1 MKSKK
6 VCRIQFGLARAVALF
21 LAAAIVFLGAVACG
35 SDSGGGDDEPAK
47 FSVNVEESIEYG
59 KVTANATS
67 VPAGTEITLT
77 ATPDEGYEF
86 TSFSV
91 KDSDGNE
98 IEVTDGKFIMPAKN
112 VTVSAIFNKKNESQ
126 NNTVFTVTFITNG
139 DSSVESQS
147 VERGK
152 TAKMP
157 NPPTKEGF
165 KFDGWFLD
173 EEFTQNFSFD
183 TLITSDVKLYAKW
196 LAESIS
202 IEAFYTVKHYQ
213 QPANGSKS
221 LSNYMLMEEDTQKLS
236 GEAGSA
242 TEAQAKFYAGF
253 TVIDFEQGTIS
264 SNGNTVVNIY
274 YDRNEHKITY
284 DDNFDDEELLL
295 PKQMTTRF
303 GAKES
308 LNYTTI
314 GKRAGYD
321 FSGWNTAKDGSG
333 TSYSKQKPEKI
344 AVGDADIVLYAQ
356 WTERTDTKYTVCHY
370 QQPSDGSANLT
381 DYKLEESQSLYGTTN
396 SSTTAEAKIY
406 EGFTANK
413 FEQSV
418 IAADGSTVINIYY
431 ARKSH
436 TLSYNDGVEDA
447 TISVPK
453 SVKVLYGSSQELAF
467 VGVGEKTGYTFTGWN
482 ENADGTGAQ
491 YSKNGTDS
499 IIIPDS
505 DVTLYAQW
513 EINQYTVT
521 FEVDGV
527 TFEEQAVYYNT
538 TAVRPAAVP
547 TDDNKIFEAWWYK
560 EDVFDFTTPI
570 VSGIELSC
578 HWKTLKENQAIVT
591 YKDETGL
598 TKEQEI
604 VTKNEAITSPE
615 EPKKEGYS
623 FSGWVT
629 RDVDG
634 KESKIDLATGIS
646 ENTVLYY
653 SWTANDISILDVT
666 LETAPTGN
674 SIPLSY
680 DENTRTF
687 SAQVPAGVTLSFWQW
702 FVEKE
707 IQSGETGTSF
717 TMTDSMLKN
726 IPAGIRRVTVYAKAE
741 DGTLLSGSA
750 KFDLRK

>member
-147 VERGK
+147 VECGK

-196 LAESIS
+196 LEESIS

-236 GEAGSA
+236 GEAGST

-344 AVGDADIVLYAQ
+344 TVGDADIVLYAQ

-396 SSTTAEAKIY
+396 SSTTAEAKTY

-431 ARKSH
+431 ARNSH
-436 TLSYNDGVEDA
+436 TLTYNDGVEDA

-499 IIIPDS
+499 IIIPDF

-560 EDVFDFTTPI
+560 GDVFDFTTPI

-591 YKDETGL
+591 YKDEKGS

-604 VTKNEAITSPE
+604 VTKNEVITPPE

-634 KESKIDLATGIS
+634 KEAKIDLATGIS

-680 DENTRTF
+680 DETTRTF
-687 SAQVPAGVTLSFWQW
+687 SAQIPAGVTLSFWQW
-702 FVEKE
+702 FVEEE
-707 IQSGETGTSF
+707 IQSGETGNTF
-717 TMTDSMLKN
+717 TVTDSLLKS
-726 IPAGIRRVTVYAKAE
+726 IPAGIRHVTVYAKAE

>member
-35 SDSGGGDDEPAK
+35 SDSGGGNDEPAK

-98 IEVTDGKFIMPAKN
+98 IKVTDGKFIMPAKN

-147 VERGK
+147 VECGK

-196 LAESIS
+196 LEESIS

-213 QPANGSKS
+213 QSANGSKS

-253 TVIDFEQGTIS
+253 TVTDFEQGTIS

-344 AVGDADIVLYAQ
+344 TVGDADIVLYAQ

-431 ARKSH
+431 ARKLH
-436 TLSYNDGVEDA
+436 TLTYNDGVEDA

-467 VGVGEKTGYTFTGWN
+467 AGVGEKTGYTFTGWN

-547 TDDNKIFEAWWYK
+547 TDDNKIFETWWYK
-560 EDVFDFTTPI
+560 GDVFDFTTPI

-591 YKDETGL
+591 YKDETGS

-615 EPKKEGYS
+615 TPKKDGYS

-634 KESKIDLATGIS
+634 KETKINLATGIS

-666 LETAPTGN
+666 LDTAPTGK

-680 DENTRTF
+680 DETTRTF

-702 FVEKE
+702 FVEEE

-717 TMTDSMLKN
+717 TMTDSMFKN
-726 IPAGIRRVTVYAKAE
+726 IPAGIRHVTVYAKAE

>member
-35 SDSGGGDDEPAK
+35 SDSGGGDNEPAK

-147 VERGK
+147 VECGK

-196 LAESIS
+196 LEKSIS

-236 GEAGSA
+236 GEAGST

-344 AVGDADIVLYAQ
+344 TVGDADIVLYAQ

-396 SSTTAEAKIY
+396 SSTTAEAKTY

-431 ARKSH
+431 ARNSH
-436 TLSYNDGVEDA
+436 TLTYNDGVENA

-467 VGVGEKTGYTFTGWN
+467 AGVGEKTGYTFTGWN

-513 EINQYTVT
+513 KINQYTVT
-521 FEVDGV
+521 FVVDGV

-538 TAVRPAAVP
+538 TAVCPTAVP

-560 EDVFDFTTPI
+560 GDVFDFTTPI

-591 YKDETGL
+591 YKDEKGS

-604 VTKNEAITSPE
+604 VTKNEAITPPE

-634 KESKIDLATGIS
+634 KETKINLATGIS

-666 LETAPTGN
+666 LDTAPTVN

-680 DENTRTF
+680 DETTRTF
-687 SAQVPAGVTLSFWQW
+687 SAQIPAGVTLSFWQW
-702 FVEKE
+702 FVEEE
-707 IQSGETGTSF
+707 IQSGETGNTF
-717 TMTDSMLKN
+717 TVTDSLLK
-726 IPAGIRRVTVYAKAE
+726 TF
-741 DGTLLSGSA
+741 LLESA
-750 KFDLRK
+750 T

>member
-21 LAAAIVFLGAVACG
+21 LAAAIVFLGVVACG

-98 IEVTDGKFIMPAKN
+98 IKVTDGKFIMPAKN

-147 VERGK
+147 VECGK

-196 LAESIS
+196 LEESIS

-253 TVIDFEQGTIS
+253 TVTDFEQGTIS

-356 WTERTDTKYTVCHY
+356 WTEKTDTKYTVCHY

-396 SSTTAEAKIY
+396 SSTTAEAKTY

-431 ARKSH
+431 ARNSH
-436 TLSYNDGVEDA
+436 TLTYNDGVEDA

-467 VGVGEKTGYTFTGWN
+467 AGVGEKTGYTFTGWN

-560 EDVFDFTTPI
+560 GDVFDFTTPI

-591 YKDETGL
+591 YKDEKGS

-615 EPKKEGYS
+615 EPKKDGYS

-634 KESKIDLATGIS
+634 KEAKINLATGIS

-666 LETAPTGN
+666 LDTAPTGK

-680 DENTRTF
+680 DETTRTF

-702 FVEKE
+702 FVEEE

-726 IPAGIRRVTVYAKAE
+726 IPAGIRHVTVYAKAE
-741 DGTLLSGSA
+741 DGPLLSGNA

>member
-35 SDSGGGDDEPAK
+35 SDSGGGNDEPAK

-91 KDSDGNE
+91 KDSDENE

-196 LAESIS
+196 LEESIS

-221 LSNYMLMEEDTQKLS
+221 LANYMLMEEDTQKLS
-236 GEAGSA
+236 GEAGST

-253 TVIDFEQGTIS
+253 TVTDFEQGTIS

-344 AVGDADIVLYAQ
+344 TVGDADIVLYAQ

-431 ARKSH
+431 ARNSH
-436 TLSYNDGVEDA
+436 TLTYNDGVEDA

-467 VGVGEKTGYTFTGWN
+467 AGVGEKTGYTFTGWN

-560 EDVFDFTTPI
+560 GDVFDFTTPI

-591 YKDETGL
+591 YKDETGS

-604 VTKNEAITSPE
+604 VTKNEAITSSE
-615 EPKKEGYS
+615 EPKKDGYS

-634 KESKIDLATGIS
+634 KETKIDLATGIS

-666 LETAPTGN
+666 LDTAPTSN
-674 SIPLSY
+674 SIALSY
-680 DENTRTF
+680 DETTRTF
-687 SAQVPAGVTLSFWQW
+687 SAQIPAGVTLSFWQW
-702 FVEKE
+702 FVEEE
-707 IQSGETGTSF
+707 IQSGETGNTF
-717 TMTDSMLKN
+717 TVTDSLLKS